1 MIKASMPS
9 STLEARSMLL
19 YALSVL
25 ATALALLVADF
36 ILPGLVISGFPTA
49 ILAGIVIGVVNAIIR
64 PVLFI
69 LSLPITIL
77 TLGLFALAVNGLS
90 LWLASLITPGFSVNG
105 FWAFILGPILI
116 SMVSTTLNRFLVN
129 QVILGSSDSL

>member
-1 MIKASMPS
+1 
-9 STLEARSMLL
+9 MLI

-49 ILAGIVIGVVNAIIR
+49 ILAGIVIGMVNAIIR
-64 PVLFI
+64 PILFI
-69 LSLPITIL
+69 LSLPVTIL
-77 TLGLFALAVNGLS
+77 TLGLFALVVNGLS

-116 SMVSTTLNRFLVN
+116 SMVSTTLNRFLIG
-129 QVILGSSDSL
+129 QVGVGSSDSL